1 MIRRIFLSSVQTE
14 FLETRK
20 FIKQQI
26 LSNPFTRRFF
36 DIFVFESDVPAT
48 DATTRQVYLTEIA
61 RSDIYVGLI
70 GDSYG
75 AEDAEGVSPTER
87 EFDEATRLGIRRLIF
102 VKGKDDSARS
112 PKEMAFLRKIS
123 PDLIRKRYTDD
134 NDLLA
139 ELFSSLDKLLEQER
153 MYRDLP
159 FDESPCFEA
168 KFSDLSEE
176 KIMWF
181 LERARRSRG
190 WNVEPDASPST
201 VLRKLHLLNRE
212 GYLLNPALLLFGND
226 PQKFFQTSVVK
237 CMHYHATMPHK
248 PIPSYQIYHG
258 NLFDMIDSAVD
269 FVMSK
274 IDCRIGERTE
284 GPTAPATYEFPIPVV
299 MEAIVNAVSHKD
311 YLSNGSVQ
319 VMLFSDRLV
328 VMNPGE
334 LNPKLSVEELSLP
347 HESLPFNPS
356 IANALYLT
364 RYAENAGS
372 GTTDIIRLCREAGLK
387 DPVYES
393 GHGTFSITIYRPKES
408 STTTHGKNTQPEL
421 GEKLGEKLGERR
433 KAILLRIHENP
444 EINTR
449 ELVEKIGI
457 SSTAINNNIAWL
469 KKNNYLVREGSDRKG
484 RWIVLKGIDSSDQQP
499 DHDS

>member
-48 DATTRQVYLTEIA
+48 DATTRQVYLSEIA

-168 KFSDLSEE
+168 KFSD
-176 KIMWF
+176 
-181 LERARRSRG
+181 
-190 WNVEPDASPST
+190 
-201 VLRKLHLLNRE
+201 
-212 GYLLNPALLLFGND
+212 
-226 PQKFFQTSVVK
+226 
-237 CMHYHATMPHK
+237 
-248 PIPSYQIYHG
+248 
-258 NLFDMIDSAVD
+258 
-269 FVMSK
+269 
-274 IDCRIGERTE
+274 
-284 GPTAPATYEFPIPVV
+284 
-299 MEAIVNAVSHKD
+299 
-311 YLSNGSVQ
+311 
-319 VMLFSDRLV
+319 
-328 VMNPGE
+328 
-334 LNPKLSVEELSLP
+334 
-347 HESLPFNPS
+347 
-356 IANALYLT
+356 
-364 RYAENAGS
+364 
-372 GTTDIIRLCREAGLK
+372 
-387 DPVYES
+387 
-393 GHGTFSITIYRPKES
+393 
-408 STTTHGKNTQPEL
+408 
-421 GEKLGEKLGERR
+421 
-433 KAILLRIHENP
+433 
-444 EINTR
+444 
-449 ELVEKIGI
+449 
-457 SSTAINNNIAWL
+457 
-469 KKNNYLVREGSDRKG
+469 
-484 RWIVLKGIDSSDQQP
+484 
-499 DHDS
+499 